1 MILEVCAR
9 LAEMLYNRATKGFQQ
24 YSFHADLVISLIGVP
39 FTQSVADTRATF
51 VFLCFQKSIKRFLN
65 WKGSRSMLEE
75 PILPTTSTSGE
86 STSSREATEDF
97 EAGVLAQLDSLYRTA
112 LRLTHNQQEAEDL
125 VQETMLKA
133 FRFTNTYQRG
143 TNLRAWLFRILNT
156 SAINRYRKQATHP
169 TTTPLPEGEE
179 FYLYNRIR
187 DINGQELSTGAEEEV
202 LSHYL
207 DEDVYQALSDLPL
220 NFRMPII
227 LADIEGLSY
236 KEIAQAL
243 NIPIGTVMSR
253 ISRARRHLQRSLW
266 SYAKSRGYVSE
277 ESTTQKPNADPAEQ
291 TSN

>member
-1 MILEVCAR
+1 
-9 LAEMLYNRATKGFQQ
+9 
-24 YSFHADLVISLIGVP
+24 
-39 FTQSVADTRATF
+39 
-51 VFLCFQKSIKRFLN
+51 
-65 WKGSRSMLEE
+65 MLEE
-75 PILPTTSTSGE
+75 PMLPGVTENENTATK
-86 STSSREATEDF
+86 EAAAEDF

-133 FRFTNTYQRG
+133 FRFANTYQRG

-202 LSHYL
+202 LNQYL
-207 DEDVYQALSDLPL
+207 DEDVYKALNDLPL

-266 SYAKSRGYVSE
+266 NYARDRGYLIGE
-277 ESTTQKPNADPAEQ
+277 PQAQRTDQAG
-291 TSN
+291 

>member
-1 MILEVCAR
+1 
-9 LAEMLYNRATKGFQQ
+9 
-24 YSFHADLVISLIGVP
+24 
-39 FTQSVADTRATF
+39 
-51 VFLCFQKSIKRFLN
+51 
-65 WKGSRSMLEE
+65 MLEE
-75 PILPTTSTSGE
+75 PMVPTSTSNE
-86 STSSREATEDF
+86 DIATKEAATEDF
-97 EAGVLAQLDSLYRTA
+97 EAGVLTQLDSLYRTA

-133 FRFTNTYQRG
+133 FRFANTYQRG

-169 TTTPLPEGEE
+169 MTTPLPEGEE

-202 LSHYL
+202 LSQYL
-207 DEDVYQALSDLPL
+207 DEDVYQALNDLPL

-266 SYAKSRGYVSE
+266 TYARNRGYLGVGSAE
-277 ESTTQKPNADPAEQ
+277 TERTPAADQAG
-291 TSN
+291 

>member
-1 MILEVCAR
+1 
-9 LAEMLYNRATKGFQQ
+9 
-24 YSFHADLVISLIGVP
+24 
-39 FTQSVADTRATF
+39 
-51 VFLCFQKSIKRFLN
+51 
-65 WKGSRSMLEE
+65 MLEE
-75 PILPTTSTSGE
+75 PMLSAATDE
-86 STSSREATEDF
+86 ENLAAREAATEDF

-112 LRLTHNQQEAEDL
+112 LRLTRNQQEAEDL

-133 FRFTNTYQRG
+133 FRFASTYQRG

-169 TTTPLPEGEE
+169 ATTPLPEGEE

-202 LSHYL
+202 LSQYL
-207 DEDVYQALSDLPL
+207 DEDVYNALRDLPL
-220 NFRMPII
+220 NFRMPVI

-266 SYAKSRGYVSE
+266 NYARNQGYVAKDE
-277 ESTTQKPNADPAEQ
+277 AEAADQAG
-291 TSN
+291 

>member
-1 MILEVCAR
+1 
-9 LAEMLYNRATKGFQQ
+9 
-24 YSFHADLVISLIGVP
+24 
-39 FTQSVADTRATF
+39 
-51 VFLCFQKSIKRFLN
+51 
-65 WKGSRSMLEE
+65 MLEE
-75 PILPTTSTSGE
+75 PTLPTEISAETTSP
-86 STSSREATEDF
+86 RAAATEDF

-112 LRLTHNQQEAEDL
+112 LRLTRNQQEAEDL

-133 FRFTNTYQRG
+133 FRFANTYQRG

-169 TTTPLPEGEE
+169 ATTPLPEGEE

-187 DINGQELSTGAEEEV
+187 DINGQELSAGAEEEV
-202 LSHYL
+202 LSQYL
-207 DEDVYQALSDLPL
+207 DEDVYNALNALPL
-220 NFRMPII
+220 NFRMPVI

-266 SYAKSRGYVSE
+266 NYARNQGYLVPE
-277 ESTTQKPNADPAEQ
+277 GTERNQAG
-291 TSN
+291 